1 MENNEKA
8 YYEKVDIDNELKLR
22 KQLAAL
28 PPYCKQYFIAIE
40 SKTQS
45 RTRLA
50 YAYDLSCFFDYLH
63 ENNPVCKKMSITE
76 IPLSILESLK
86 PMDLEEYLYNL
97 KVYEK
102 DGMAHTNEERG
113 IKRKLSS
120 LRSFYKYLYKNE
132 FIQSNPASK
141 VSTPKIHEKNIIRL
155 DADEVANL
163 LDEVESGE
171 NLTKKQQMFH
181 DRTKVRDLAL
191 LTLMLGTGIRVSECV
206 GLDLDDV
213 DLKNNG
219 IKIHRKGGAEVVV
232 YFGEEVRNAL
242 WKNAKSGDLDR
253 LHDAWSEVLTQID
266 KGKKARVAAASKVRQ
281 ILEECAAVDTSGR
294 YDNAENWY
302 QC

>member
-63 ENNPVCKKMSITE
+63 ENNPICKKMNITE

-141 VSTPKIHEKNIIRL
+141 VSTPKIHDKNIIRL

-213 DLKNNG
+213 CLL
-219 IKIHRKGGAEVVV
+219 
-232 YFGEEVRNAL
+232 Y
-242 WKNAKSGDLDR
+242 
-253 LHDAWSEVLTQID
+253 
-266 KGKKARVAAASKVRQ
+266 
-281 ILEECAAVDTSGR
+281 TSPSPR
-294 YDNAENWY
+294 D
-302 QC
+302 CS